1 MNSKKKNKNRQNKP
15 PNPIPPQKQELSE
28 PSSPSDVTNTEIES
42 VVEERVPNIVSEN
55 ASEVKETEETPKKP
69 KRNRGKKKIDDDKS
83 VKEDDVKSEEL
94 GEIEIQPVKE
104 SLDESNIAPTARK
117 KKNKNKKGQGSTQ
130 GEKVEE
136 IKLDNDAQINESIIQ
151 TESQEQPL
159 IVKDEPVEQEIKSA
173 KKKNK
178 KKKNRN
184 DSERSDKAEEVSCTS
199 AFQKLL
205 SDSAKVEATALPP
218 TDDSS
223 VSEATIKEVEISPQV
238 SIPFDSILKET
249 PHKDEGNKNKKKSKN
264 DKKPLTVIDVPNT
277 SEEIKSHDIVS
288 AQNVDISSKV
298 SETTSEL
305 NVKEAP
311 ENQVSDETIPS
322 CSTAG
327 EISLK
332 NKAKI
337 AKPVGKKKQEKGNE
351 INEKNIV
358 EEAEVTQMEPKE
370 ETKITD
376 VLPTEDLDDVILVP
390 LTDITP
396 DWQEEVKIEEGN
408 GPVIGCE
415 DKNDTIDLEQLCLN
429 HESNTNRKNS
439 PKPTRIT
446 ETIRPS
452 DVKSESAISSTS
464 TETAVQTPA
473 VNPDLK
479 VDNTPEETVSSQEN
493 KSKSIEVKNQN
504 KKKDKRK
511 KSPRPTTHNERA
523 SEIGITTAMPKSDEV
538 MVNISSKLLEQ
549 TDVLFK
555 EKQDDSYSELK
566 VPPLESGK
574 IKVSDNDKKKSTKI
588 SSKDENATSSAI
600 KEDIVESE
608 LTPVCGLMLPAETSL
623 DTVRIQTEDLPEMHS
638 EVQDEKKATEKNEM
652 ERVHTPDN
660 LKHQKRK
667 KSPKPIDLSVATGS
681 KSSQKSK
688 QNTLNIDDI
697 IIIQAEVVSE
707 EMAQK
712 GDSFIASEESTD
724 KKDTIKADVK
734 HGCAK
739 SKNGKK
745 SPKPPQ
751 QGFTQEMKCSSE
763 KDCVLETQG
772 EVQMPVTPMPQDM
785 KLLPETGLLPAVELD
800 TPKSDSFPSPY
811 EVTPDFI
818 EHPRCSSEQ
827 LDSNNNMVIQEIQ
840 NPDGNLSVP
849 VIVPETPFIQST
861 NINSPELVP
870 SGIRLIG
877 METDTKPLE
886 EKTDLK
892 SKVLEVN
899 QDMEELRMSIE
910 RSLAELTS
918 LEKSDKDV
926 EKNME
931 NQNKQ
936 NDEKTKS
943 LDLIHET
950 VEIENR
956 PVSDSILDTLAVNK
970 EDCKHAEA
978 EVTTSK
984 QPVCPARKD
993 PKGKGKS
1000 KKKGKQESMVQSTS
1014 AQSSSTNTTGTEK
1027 SSQPENKNEEANK
1040 SEQSSSNTQGKE
1052 KQQASE
1058 TKGNKDDDLMAS
1070 ENIGKSNQTEF
1081 HPIENF
1087 EDAMTSSVSVD
1098 DVNKTF
1104 EIIANE
1110 ANSRLNETQNN
1121 PEINV
1126 TAPEE
1131 DDKKSKQEKQNPIS
1145 PPKNLLGHPD
1155 IPVPSSRIDYKKE
1168 KNKTPNS
1175 RQAKVKIKDAN
1186 QVEIEIPEK
1195 SKDSQAEIKSK
1206 VLNFK
1211 KPDESICVTN
1221 QNEDYIYKYS
1231 FRKVFLQCACHVC
1244 KKDLK
1249 ATRVPCSYCN
1259 LIFYC
1264 NQKHKD
1270 EDYSQHQALCFAVS
1284 TIVHLKDQKF
1294 IYADSRNV
1302 TGHNYRLLRMQM
1314 IVSCEKVLKRR
1325 LAPWEQEALL
1335 YPRMCALPSCR
1346 EWRQGKLMDC
1356 EECGQ
1361 ISYCSEDPDHL
1372 PKSHSRW
1379 CRSYNLY
1386 RGLVKHQQTK
1396 GRLEPK
1402 LPTRVLELSPLPE
1415 NINEV
1420 LAAMY
1425 EQKIDM
1431 SDIEYAALTQLAT
1444 APLTALF
1451 CLQHRPN
1458 AAAGITKKILTLH
1471 IVGAELQF
1479 EADVLNKW
1487 EVFLL
1492 HLLPNVEEIKVVLVG
1507 PDLNPSNLPLDLL
1520 GKIRYCENCQRNKRR
1535 VVFGFQD
1542 KRTYHEFWASEDFT
1556 VPDLVCAFNPSI
1568 QRSSAYNGKDTW
1580 PATINC
1586 ILKLKSPLAI
1596 TSYTLS
1602 ELTSDLLRVQEC
1614 ATVRY
1619 NVLCAPRNNC
1629 FASVRPD
1636 RNFISDD
1643 EAPLL
1648 FKNHCVTV
1656 VCGV

>member
-1 MNSKKKNKNRQNKP
+1 MNSKKKNKYRQNKP

-42 VVEERVPNIVSEN
+42 VGEERVPNIVSEN
-55 ASEVKETEETPKKP
+55 DSEVKETEETPKKP

-83 VKEDDVKSEEL
+83 VKEDEVKSEEIV
-94 GEIEIQPVKE
+94 GETDIQPVKE

-136 IKLDNDAQINESIIQ
+136 IKVDKDAQINESIDHK
-151 TESQEQPL
+151 ENQEQLL
-159 IVKDEPVEQEIKSA
+159 ILKDEPEQEIKSA

-199 AFQKLL
+199 EFQKLL
-205 SDSAKVEATALPP
+205 SESAKVEATALPP
-218 TDDSS
+218 TDDIS

-238 SIPFDSILKET
+238 SIPSDSILKET
-249 PHKDEGNKNKKKSKN
+249 PQKDEGNKNKKKNKK
-264 DKKPLTVIDVPNT
+264 DKKPHTVLDVPNPP
-277 SEEIKSHDIVS
+277 EEIKSHEIIS
-288 AQNVDISSKV
+288 AENVDISSNV
-298 SETTSEL
+298 TETTREL

-351 INEKNIV
+351 IIEKIIV
-358 EEAEVTQMEPKE
+358 EEAKVTQMEPKE

-390 LTDITP
+390 LTDIAP

-415 DKNDTIDLEQLCLN
+415 DKNDTIDLEQLSLN
-429 HESNTNRKNS
+429 HESNTNMKNS
-439 PKPTRIT
+439 VH
-446 ETIRPS
+446 
-452 DVKSESAISSTS
+452 VKSESEISSTS

-473 VNPDLK
+473 VNLDLK
-479 VDNTPEETVSSQEN
+479 VDNTPEEKVSSQEI
-493 KSKSIEVKNQN
+493 KSKNIEVKNEN
-504 KKKDKRK
+504 KKRDKRK

-523 SEIGITTAMPKSDEV
+523 SEIGIPTAMPKSDEV
-538 MVNISSKLLEQ
+538 LVNISSKLLEQ
-549 TDVLFK
+549 TDVLFE

-574 IKVSDNDKKKSTKI
+574 IKVSGNDKKKSTKI
-588 SSKDENATSSAI
+588 SSKDENAKSSAI

-608 LTPVCGLMLPAETSL
+608 LTPVGGLMLPAETSL
-623 DTVRIQTEDLPEMHS
+623 ETVRIQTEDLAEIHS
-638 EVQDEKKATEKNEM
+638 EVQDEKKATEKDEM

-667 KSPKPIDLSVATGS
+667 KSPKPIELSVASGS

-724 KKDTIKADVK
+724 KKGTIKADVI
-734 HGCAK
+734 HGCEK
-739 SKNGKK
+739 FGKRKK

-751 QGFTQEMKCSSE
+751 QGFTQEMKCISE

-772 EVQMPVTPMPQDM
+772 EVQMPVTPMPQDI
-785 KLLPETGLLPAVELD
+785 KLLPETGLLPAVELE
-800 TPKSDSFPSPY
+800 TPKSDSLPSPN

-840 NPDGNLSVP
+840 NRDGNLSVP
-849 VIVPETPFIQST
+849 VIVPDTPFIESS

-870 SGIRLIG
+870 SGIGLIG
-877 METDTKPLE
+877 KETDTKPLE

-926 EKNME
+926 EKKLE
-931 NQNKQ
+931 KQNKQ

-943 LDLIHET
+943 FDLKQ
-950 VEIENR
+950 EILEVENR
-956 PVSDSILDTLAVNK
+956 PSSDSILDTLAVNK

-978 EVTTSK
+978 EVTTCK
-984 QPVCPARKD
+984 EPVCPARKD
-993 PKGKGKS
+993 HKGKGKS
-1000 KKKGKQESMVQSTS
+1000 KKKGKQESMIQSTS
-1014 AQSSSTNTTGTEK
+1014 AQSPTNTTDTEK
-1027 SSQPENKNEEANK
+1027 SSQPEKKNEEANK

-1052 KQQASE
+1052 KQQASG

-1070 ENIGKSNQTEF
+1070 DNIGKSNQTEF

-1126 TAPEE
+1126 TAPQE
-1131 DDKKSKQEKQNPIS
+1131 DDKKSRQEKQNPIS

-1155 IPVPSSRIDYKKE
+1155 IPVPSSRTDYKKE

-1175 RQAKVKIKDAN
+1175 SQAKVKIKDAN
-1186 QVEIEIPEK
+1186 QVEIEIPDK
-1195 SKDSQAEIKSK
+1195 SKESQAEIKSK

-1221 QNEDYIYKYS
+1221 HSEDYIYKYS

-1284 TIVHLKDQKF
+1284 RIVHLKDQKF

-1335 YPRMCALPSCR
+1335 YPRMCALSSCR

-1356 EECGQ
+1356 EGCGQ

-1379 CRSYNLY
+1379 CKSYNLY
-1386 RGLVKHQQTK
+1386 RGLIKHQQTK

-1402 LPTRVLELSPLPE
+1402 LPTGVLELSPLPE

-1458 AAAGITKKILTLH
+1458 SATGITKKTLTLH

>member
-1 MNSKKKNKNRQNKP
+1 MNSKKKNKNRQSKP
-15 PNPIPPQKQELSE
+15 PNPIPPQEQELSE
-28 PSSPSDVTNTEIES
+28 PSSPLDVTNAEIES

-55 ASEVKETEETPKKP
+55 ASAEVKETEETPKKP

-83 VKEDDVKSEEL
+83 VKEDEVKSEEL
-94 GEIEIQPVKE
+94 VVGTEIQPVNE
-104 SLDESNIAPTARK
+104 SLDESNIAPTVRK
-117 KKNKNKKGQGSTQ
+117 KKNKNKKGQASTQ

-136 IKLDNDAQINESIIQ
+136 IKVDKDAQIDESIGQ
-151 TESQEQPL
+151 TKNLEQSK
-159 IVKDEPVEQEIKSA
+159 VKEEPEQEIRSA

-178 KKKNRN
+178 KKKSRN

-199 AFQKLL
+199 VFQKLL
-205 SDSAKVEATALPP
+205 SESAKVEATTLPI
-218 TDDSS
+218 TKDTS
-223 VSEATIKEVEISPQV
+223 VPEAAIKEVEISPQAF
-238 SIPFDSILKET
+238 IPSDSVLKET
-249 PHKDEGNKNKKKSKN
+249 PQKDEGNKNKKKNKK
-264 DKKPLTVIDVPNT
+264 DKKPHAVPDANT
-277 SEEIKSHDIVS
+277 QESHEIE
-288 AQNVDISSKV
+288 NVVISSNV
-298 SETTSEL
+298 SETSSEKI
-305 NVKEAP
+305 VKETP
-311 ENQVSDETIPS
+311 EYQESDETMPS

-327 EISLK
+327 EKNSLK
-332 NKAKI
+332 NKPKI

-351 INEKNIV
+351 NIEKVVI
-358 EEAEVTQMEPKE
+358 EEVKVTQMESRE
-370 ETKITD
+370 ETTIAD
-376 VLPTEDLDDVILVP
+376 VLPIEELDDVILVP
-390 LTDITP
+390 LTDIAP

-415 DKNDTIDLEQLCLN
+415 DKHDTIDLELECLS
-429 HESNTNRKNS
+429 HENNTNRKTS
-439 PKPTRIT
+439 PKPSRRT
-446 ETIRPS
+446 ETIRS
-452 DVKSESAISSTS
+452 DGKSESEISSTS
-464 TETAVQTPA
+464 TETTVEKPA
-473 VNPDLK
+473 VNTDLK
-479 VDNTPEETVSSQEN
+479 VVNTSEEKVGHQEN
-493 KSKSIEVKNQN
+493 KSKNIEVKDEN
-504 KKKDKRK
+504 KKRDKRK
-511 KSPRPTTHNERA
+511 KSPRPTTHIERVP
-523 SEIGITTAMPKSDEV
+523 EIGISAATLCAMSKSVE
-538 MVNISSKLLEQ
+538 ISSKSLEQ
-549 TDVLFK
+549 TGDLFE
-555 EKQDDSYSELK
+555 EKQDESKMSLI
-566 VPPLESGK
+566 ESGK
-574 IKVSDNDKKKSTKI
+574 IEVSGNDKNKSTNT
-588 SSKDENATSSAI
+588 SSKDEKATSSAK
-600 KEDIVESE
+600 KEDIVQSE
-608 LTPVCGLMLPAETSL
+608 LTPVGGPMLPAATSL
-623 DTVRIQTEDLPEMHS
+623 DTVRMQTEMLFEV
-638 EVQDEKKATEKNEM
+638 VQDEKKATEKDEVG
-652 ERVHTPDN
+652 RVNTPDN
-660 LKHQKRK
+660 LKHHKRN
-667 KSPKPIDLSVATGS
+667 KSPKPISVASGS
-681 KSSQKSK
+681 KSSQKQK
-688 QNTLNIDDI
+688 KNTLNIDDI

-707 EMAQK
+707 EKAQK
-712 GDSFIASEESTD
+712 FSDSFIASEENTD
-724 KKDTIKADVK
+724 KNDTIKADVK
-734 HGCAK
+734 HGCEK
-739 SKNGKK
+739 PKKRKK
-745 SPKPPQ
+745 SPKPSQ
-751 QGFTQEMKCSSE
+751 QAFTQEMKCTTE

-772 EVQMPVTPMPQDM
+772 EVQTPVTPKPLDVN
-785 KLLPETGLLPAVELD
+785 LLPETFAVELE
-800 TPKSDSFPSPY
+800 TPKSDSLPSPN

-840 NPDGNLSVP
+840 NSDGNLSVP
-849 VIVPETPFIQST
+849 VIIPETPFIQST
-861 NINSPELVP
+861 NISSPELVS
-870 SGIRLIG
+870 SGIRVIG
-877 METDTKPLE
+877 TESDNKPLE

-899 QDMEELRMSIE
+899 KDMEELRMSIE

-918 LEKSDKDV
+918 LEKSDKDAEKDV
-926 EKNME
+926 EK
-931 NQNKQ
+931 QNKEK
-936 NDEKTKS
+936 DEMIKS
-943 LDLIHET
+943 FNLKQ
-950 VEIENR
+950 EIFIVENR
-956 PVSDSILDTLAVNK
+956 PALEMLAVRK
-970 EDCKHAEA
+970 EDCKDAEE
-978 EVTTSK
+978 EVTTCK

-993 PKGKGKS
+993 HKGKGKS
-1000 KKKGKQESMVQSTS
+1000 KKKSKQESTIQSTS
-1014 AQSSSTNTTGTEK
+1014 AQSPTNTTATEK

-1040 SEQSSSNTQGKE
+1040 TEQSSSNTQGKE

-1058 TKGNKDDDLMAS
+1058 TKGNKDDDLMVS
-1070 ENIGKSNQTEF
+1070 ENIGKNYQIEF
-1081 HPIENF
+1081 QPIENF
-1087 EDAMTSSVSVD
+1087 EDAMTSSVD

-1104 EIIANE
+1104 EIIATE

-1126 TAPEE
+1126 TAPQE
-1131 DDKKSKQEKQNPIS
+1131 DDKKSRQEKQNPIS

-1155 IPVPSSRIDYKKE
+1155 IPVPSSRTDYKKE
-1168 KNKTPNS
+1168 KNKTPNCT
-1175 RQAKVKIKDAN
+1175 QAKVKIKDAN
-1186 QVEIEIPEK
+1186 QVEIQIPKKFKE
-1195 SKDSQAEIKSK
+1195 SQAESKSK
-1206 VLNFK
+1206 LLNFK
-1211 KPDESICVTN
+1211 KPDESISVTN

-1325 LAPWEQEALL
+1325 LVPWEQEALL
-1335 YPRMCALPSCR
+1335 YPRMCALASCR
-1346 EWRQGKLMDC
+1346 EWRQGKLVDC
-1356 EECGQ
+1356 EGCGQ
-1361 ISYCSEDPDHL
+1361 ISYCSEHPDHL
-1372 PKSHSRW
+1372 SKSHSRW
-1379 CRSYNLY
+1379 CKSYNLY

-1402 LPTRVLELSPLPE
+1402 LPTRVLEMSPLPE

-1451 CLQHRPN
+1451 CLQHRAN
-1458 AAAGITKKILTLH
+1458 AATGITKKTLTLH

-1492 HLLPNVEEIKVVLVG
+1492 HLLPNVDEIKVVLVG

-1542 KRTYHEFWASEDFT
+1542 KRTYHEFWASDDFT

-1648 FKNHCVTV
+1648 FKNYCVTV
-1656 VCGV
+1656 VCGA

>member
-1 MNSKKKNKNRQNKP
+1 MNSKKKHKNRQNKP

-28 PSSPSDVTNTEIES
+28 PSSPSDVTNTEIQS

-69 KRNRGKKKIDDDKS
+69 KRNRGKKKIDDDKC
-83 VKEDDVKSEEL
+83 VKEDEVKSEEL
-94 GEIEIQPVKE
+94 VGETEIQPVKE
-104 SLDESNIAPTARK
+104 SLDESIIAPTACK
-117 KKNKNKKGQGSTQ
+117 KKNKHKKGQGSTQ

-136 IKLDNDAQINESIIQ
+136 IRVDKDAQINESIGQ
-151 TESQEQPL
+151 TEGLDQLL
-159 IVKDEPVEQEIKSA
+159 IVKEEPEEEIKSA

-184 DSERSDKAEEVSCTS
+184 DSERSEKAEEVSCTS

-205 SDSAKVEATALPP
+205 SESAKVEATALPL
-218 TDDSS
+218 TDDSCG
-223 VSEATIKEVEISPQV
+223 SESTIKEVKISLQA
-238 SIPFDSILKET
+238 SILSDSILKDS
-249 PHKDEGNKNKKKSKN
+249 PQKDEGNKNKKKNKK
-264 DKKPLTVIDVPNT
+264 DKKPQTVLDVANT
-277 SEEIKSHDIVS
+277 QEEIKSHEIVS
-288 AQNVDISSKV
+288 TENVDISSNV
-298 SETTSEL
+298 SEITSEQ
-305 NVKEAP
+305 NVKETP
-311 ENQVSDETIPS
+311 EYQASDKTMPS

-337 AKPVGKKKQEKGNE
+337 SKPVGKKKQEEDNE
-351 INEKNIV
+351 TIEKVKQTN
-358 EEAEVTQMEPKE
+358 EEAKVTQMEPRE

-390 LTDITP
+390 LTDIAP

-429 HESNTNRKNS
+429 QENNTIRKKS
-439 PKPTRIT
+439 PKPSRRT
-446 ETIRPS
+446 ESIGSP
-452 DVKSESAISSTS
+452 DVKSESEISSTS
-464 TETAVQTPA
+464 TETVVQKPA
-473 VNPDLK
+473 VNPALK
-479 VDNTPEETVSSQEN
+479 VDNTPEEKVSSQEEKPKN
-493 KSKSIEVKNQN
+493 IEVKDEN
-504 KKKDKRK
+504 KKRDKRK
-511 KSPRPTTHNERA
+511 KSPRPTTHIERA
-523 SEIGITTAMPKSDEV
+523 SKIGIPTAMPKSNKV
-538 MVNISSKLLEQ
+538 LVNISSDSLEQ
-549 TDVLFK
+549 RGVLFE
-555 EKQDDSYSELK
+555 EKQDDSHSESK
-566 VPPLESGK
+566 VPPLESGM
-574 IKVSDNDKKKSTKI
+574 IKVSGNDENKSKKI
-588 SSKDENATSSAI
+588 LSKDEKATSSAI
-600 KEDIVESE
+600 KEDIVQSES
-608 LTPVCGLMLPAETSL
+608 TPVGGPILPAATSL
-623 DTVRIQTEDLPEMHS
+623 DTVMIQTKDMPEMHS
-638 EVQDEKKATEKNEM
+638 DIQDEKKATEQDKM
-652 ERVHTPDN
+652 EHVHTLDN

-667 KSPKPIDLSVATGS
+667 KSPKPFDLSVASGS
-681 KSSQKSK
+681 KTSQKSK

-697 IIIQAEVVSE
+697 IMIQAEVVSE
-707 EMAQK
+707 EKAQK
-712 GDSFIASEESTD
+712 GDSFIASEECTD
-724 KKDTIKADVK
+724 KKQTIKADVK
-734 HGCAK
+734 HGCEK
-739 SKNGKK
+739 SKKRKK

-751 QGFTQEMKCSSE
+751 QGFTHEMKCTTE
-763 KDCVLETQG
+763 KGCVLETRG
-772 EVQMPVTPMPQDM
+772 EVQMPVTPKAQDIN
-785 KLLPETGLLPAVELD
+785 LLPKTLAVELE
-800 TPKSDSFPSPY
+800 TPKSDLLSSPN

-861 NINSPELVP
+861 NISSPELVP
-870 SGIRLIG
+870 SGIKLIG
-877 METDTKPLE
+877 METNNKPLE

-918 LEKSDKDV
+918 LEKSDKDT
-926 EKNME
+926 EKNMAK
-931 NQNKQ
+931 QNTE
-936 NDEKTKS
+936 NDEKTKR
-943 LDLIHET
+943 LDLKQ
-950 VEIENR
+950 EILEVSSENR
-956 PVSDSILDTLAVNK
+956 PASDPILDTLAVNK
-970 EDCKHAEA
+970 QDCKHAEA
-978 EVTTSK
+978 EVTTCK
-984 QPVCPARKD
+984 EPICPARKD
-993 PKGKGKS
+993 HKGKGKS
-1000 KKKGKQESMVQSTS
+1000 KKKGKQESTIQSTS
-1014 AQSSSTNTTGTEK
+1014 AQSPTNTTGTEK

-1052 KQQASE
+1052 KHQASG
-1058 TKGNKDDDLMAS
+1058 TKGNKDDDLMVS
-1070 ENIGKSNQTEF
+1070 ENIGKNNQFEF
-1081 HPIENF
+1081 QPIENF
-1087 EDAMTSSVSVD
+1087 EDAMTSSVD

-1104 EIIANE
+1104 EIIADE
-1110 ANSRLNETQNN
+1110 ANSRLTETQNN
-1121 PEINV
+1121 PEINI
-1126 TAPEE
+1126 TGPQE
-1131 DDKKSKQEKQNPIS
+1131 DDNKSKQEKQNPIS

-1168 KNKTPNS
+1168 KNKTPNC

-1195 SKDSQAEIKSK
+1195 SKESLTETKNK
-1206 VLNFK
+1206 LFNFK

-1294 IYADSRNV
+1294 IYTDSRNV
-1302 TGHNYRLLRMQM
+1302 IGHNYRLLRMQM

-1325 LAPWEQEALL
+1325 LTPWEQEALL

-1356 EECGQ
+1356 EGCGQ
-1361 ISYCSEDPDHL
+1361 MSYCSEDPDHL

-1379 CRSYNLY
+1379 CKSYNLY

-1458 AAAGITKKILTLH
+1458 AATGITKKTMTFH

-1487 EVFLL
+1487 EVFML

-1542 KRTYHEFWASEDFT
+1542 KRTYHEFWASEDFS

-1586 ILKLKSPLAI
+1586 ILKLKCPLAI

-1636 RNFISDD
+1636 RNFISDN

>member
-1 MNSKKKNKNRQNKP
+1 MALIPVLIAIRQSFSS
-15 PNPIPPQKQELSE
+15 KQEVSE

-42 VVEERVPNIVSEN
+42 VVEERVPIIET
-55 ASEVKETEETPKKP
+55 ASAEVKETEETPKKP
-69 KRNRGKKKIDDDKS
+69 KRNRGKKKTDDDKS
-83 VKEDDVKSEEL
+83 VKEDVIKSEEL
-94 GEIEIQPVKE
+94 VVETEVKD

-117 KKNKNKKGQGSTQ
+117 KKNKNKKGPGSTQ
-130 GEKVEE
+130 GEKEDELKVE
-136 IKLDNDAQINESIIQ
+136 KDAQIDESTGQTQSLDELLIIK
-151 TESQEQPL
+151 E
-159 IVKDEPVEQEIKSA
+159 EPEPEIKSA

-205 SDSAKVEATALPP
+205 SESVHIEANPLPS
-218 TDDSS
+218 TDDNS
-223 VSEATIKEVEISPQV
+223 VSEVTDKNVEKTPLA
-238 SIPFDSILKET
+238 SIHPDNILKEI
-249 PHKDEGNKNKKKSKN
+249 PQKDEGAKNKKKNKK
-264 DKKPLTVIDVPNT
+264 DKKPQVDLDVAKT
-277 SEEIKSHDIVS
+277 QEEIKPHEIV
-288 AQNVDISSKV
+288 AADNLNISSQV
-298 SETTSEL
+298 SEISSEKI
-305 NVKEAP
+305 VQDTP
-311 ENQVSDETIPS
+311 EKQKIDESLPS

-327 EISLK
+327 EISSR

-337 AKPVGKKKQEKGNE
+337 AKPVEKKKQEKCKE
-351 INEKNIV
+351 IV
-358 EEAEVTQMEPKE
+358 EKVAVEDAKVTPMEPRE
-370 ETKITD
+370 ERTD
-376 VLPTEDLDDVILVP
+376 ILQTEDLDDVILVP
-390 LTDITP
+390 LTDIAP
-396 DWQEEVKIEEGN
+396 DWQEEEKIEEGN

-415 DKNDTIDLEQLCLN
+415 DKQDTIELEQPCLN
-429 HESNTNRKNS
+429 LDNTKNKKSS
-439 PKPTRIT
+439 PKPTRRT
-446 ETIRPS
+446 ETMVS
-452 DVKSESAISSTS
+452 SAVKSESEISSTS
-464 TETAVQTPA
+464 KDLADQKPVL
-473 VNPDLK
+473 NPDLK
-479 VDNTPEETVSSQEN
+479 VDISPEGKN
-493 KSKSIEVKNQN
+493 DHKSTHTEIKGQN

-511 KSPRPTTHNERA
+511 KSPKPTTHIETAPEIDIPIA
-523 SEIGITTAMPKSDEV
+523 SLCAMPKSDQKEIFTTSLEHAEV
-538 MVNISSKLLEQ
+538 LLE
-549 TDVLFK
+549 
-555 EKQDDSYSELK
+555 EKQHDSHSESK
-566 VPPLESGK
+566 PPLLEKANVSG
-574 IKVSDNDKKKSTKI
+574 NDENKSIKI
-588 SSKDENATSSAI
+588 SSEDDPMSSEIKADVVEAELTPAMLPATSS
-600 KEDIVESE
+600 
-608 LTPVCGLMLPAETSL
+608 
-623 DTVRIQTEDLPEMHS
+623 DTGRIQTEDMPVAHPD
-638 EVQDEKKATEKNEM
+638 VQDAKTAAEKDQM
-652 ERVHTPDN
+652 DRVQTPDN
-660 LKHQKRK
+660 LKRPKRK
-667 KSPKPIDLSVATGS
+667 KSPKPMIDLSVASGS
-681 KSSQKSK
+681 KSAQKSN
-688 QNTLNIDDI
+688 QTLNIDDI

-707 EMAQK
+707 EKAQK
-712 GDSFIASEESTD
+712 ADSFIVSEESTD
-724 KKDTIKADVK
+724 KKDTIRADTK
-734 HGCAK
+734 HGCEK
-739 SKNGKK
+739 SKKRKK

-751 QGFTQEMKCSSE
+751 QGCSQELKGTTERQCS
-763 KDCVLETQG
+763 LETQG
-772 EVQMPVTPMPQDM
+772 EVQMPITPKPQDT
-785 KLLPETGLLPAVELD
+785 KLSQAILAVELE
-800 TPKSDSFPSPY
+800 TPKSDFPSPN

-818 EHPRCSSEQ
+818 EHPRCPSEQ
-827 LDSNNNMVIQEIQ
+827 LDGNNNMVIQEIQ
-840 NPDGNLSVP
+840 NIDGNLNVP
-849 VIVPETPFIQST
+849 VIIPDTPFVQSS
-861 NINSPELVP
+861 NISSPELIP
-870 SGIRLIG
+870 SGIRVIN
-877 METDTKPLE
+877 MESDKKPLE

-910 RSLAELTS
+910 KSLAELTS
-918 LEKSDKDV
+918 LEKSDET
-926 EKNME
+926 EKNIE
-931 NQNKQ
+931 KQNKE
-936 NDEKTKS
+936 NDGKTKS
-943 LDLIHET
+943 FDIKQET
-950 VEIENR
+950 LVVENR
-956 PVSDSILDTLAVNK
+956 PASDAIVDMLAK
-970 EDCKHAEA
+970 DDFKHAE
-978 EVTTSK
+978 EESTCK
-984 QPVCPARKD
+984 EPVCPARKD
-993 PKGKGKS
+993 HKGKGKS
-1000 KKKGKQESMVQSTS
+1000 KKKCKQESTIQTTS
-1014 AQSSSTNTTGTEK
+1014 SQSSMNTTGTEK
-1027 SSQPENKNEEANK
+1027 SSKPENKNEEANK
-1040 SEQSSSNTQGKE
+1040 SDQASSNTQGKE

-1058 TKGNKDDDLMAS
+1058 TKGNKDDDLMGS
-1070 ENIGKSNQTEF
+1070 ENVGKNNQTEF
-1081 HPIENF
+1081 KPIENF
-1087 EDAMTSSVSVD
+1087 EDAMTSSVD

-1110 ANSRLNETQNN
+1110 ANSRLSKTQNN

-1126 TAPEE
+1126 TAPQE
-1131 DDKKSKQEKQNPIS
+1131 DDKKSSQEKQNPVS

-1168 KNKTPNS
+1168 KNKTPNC

-1186 QVEIEIPEK
+1186 QVEIEIPDK
-1195 SKDSQAEIKSK
+1195 SKESQTESKSK
-1206 VLNFK
+1206 LLNFK
-1211 KPDESICVTN
+1211 KPDESTCVTN

-1249 ATRVPCSYCN
+1249 PTRVPCSYCN

-1284 TIVHLKDQKF
+1284 TIVHLKDHKF

-1346 EWRQGKLMDC
+1346 EWRQAKLVDC
-1356 EECGQ
+1356 EGCGQ
-1361 ISYCSEDPDHL
+1361 ISYCSEHPDHL

-1379 CRSYNLY
+1379 CKSYNLY

-1402 LPTRVLELSPLPE
+1402 LPTRVLELTPLPE

-1451 CLQHRPN
+1451 CLQYRPN
-1458 AAAGITKKILTLH
+1458 TATGNTKKTLTLH

-1492 HLLPNVEEIKVVLVG
+1492 HLLPNVEEMKVVLVG

-1520 GKIRYCENCQRNKRR
+1520 GKIRYCENCLRKKRR

-1556 VPDLVCAFNPSI
+1556 EPDLVCAFNPSI

-1656 VCGV
+1656 VCGA

>member
-28 PSSPSDVTNTEIES
+28 PLSPSEVTNTEIES

-55 ASEVKETEETPKKP
+55 SEVKETDETPKKP
-69 KRNRGKKKIDDDKS
+69 KRNRGKKKIDDDKN
-83 VKEDDVKSEEL
+83 VKEGEVKSEEL
-94 GEIEIQPVKE
+94 AGETEIQPLKE

-117 KKNKNKKGQGSTQ
+117 NKNKNKKGQGSTQ

-136 IKLDNDAQINESIIQ
+136 IKVDKDAQISESTGQ
-151 TESQEQPL
+151 TKSQEQLL
-159 IVKDEPVEQEIKSA
+159 IGKDEPEQEIKSA

-184 DSERSDKAEEVSCTS
+184 DSERSDKAEDVTCTS

-205 SDSAKVEATALPP
+205 SESAKVEATAVPP

-223 VSEATIKEVEISPQV
+223 VSEATLKEVEISPQAF
-238 SIPFDSILKET
+238 IPFDSILKET
-249 PHKDEGNKNKKKSKN
+249 PQKDEGNKNKKMNKK
-264 DKKPLTVIDVPNT
+264 DKKPQTVVITPED
-277 SEEIKSHDIVS
+277 IKSHEIAS
-288 AQNVDISSKV
+288 AENVDISSNV
-298 SETTSEL
+298 SEIITEL
-305 NVKEAP
+305 NVKETP
-311 ENQVSDETIPS
+311 ENQESDEKMPS

-351 INEKNIV
+351 IIEKVVV
-358 EEAEVTQMEPKE
+358 EEAKVTQKEPKE

-390 LTDITP
+390 LTDIAP
-396 DWQEEVKIEEGN
+396 DWQEEVKREEGN

-429 HESNTNRKNS
+429 HENNTNRISS
-439 PKPTRIT
+439 PNPSRRT
-446 ETIRPS
+446 ETIRSS
-452 DVKSESAISSTS
+452 DVTSESEICSTS
-464 TETAVQTPA
+464 TETAVQQPA
-473 VNPDLK
+473 VNSDLK
-479 VDNTPEETVSSQEN
+479 VDNTPEEKVISQEN
-493 KSKSIEVKNQN
+493 KSKNLEVKDGN

-511 KSPRPTTHNERA
+511 KSPRPTTHIERA
-523 SEIGITTAMPKSDEV
+523 SKIGIPTAMPKSDEV
-538 MVNISSKLLEQ
+538 LVNISSKMPEQ
-549 TDVLFK
+549 TDVLFE
-555 EKQDDSYSELK
+555 EKQDDSHSEPK

-574 IKVSDNDKKKSTKI
+574 IKVSGNDKKKS
-588 SSKDENATSSAI
+588 SKEQKATSSAI
-600 KEDIVESE
+600 KEDIVQSE
-608 LTPVCGLMLPAETSL
+608 LTLVGGLMLPAATGL
-623 DTVRIQTEDLPEMHS
+623 DIVRIETEDLPEMHS
-638 EVQDEKKATEKNEM
+638 DVQDEKKETEKDEM
-652 ERVHTPDN
+652 ERVQTPDN
-660 LKHQKRK
+660 LKHQRRK
-667 KSPKPIDLSVATGS
+667 KSPKPIDLSIASGS
-681 KSSQKSK
+681 KTSQKSK

-712 GDSFIASEESTD
+712 GDSFVASEESTN
-724 KKDTIKADVK
+724 KKDTIKSDVK
-734 HGCAK
+734 HGCEK
-739 SKNGKK
+739 SKKRKK
-745 SPKPPQ
+745 SPKPLQ
-751 QGFTQEMKCSSE
+751 QGFTQEMKCTTE
-763 KDCVLETQG
+763 KDSVLETQG
-772 EVQMPVTPMPQDM
+772 VVKMPVTPMPQDM
-785 KLLPETGLLPAVELD
+785 NLLPETVAVELE
-800 TPKSDSFPSPY
+800 TPKSDSLPSPN

-877 METDTKPLE
+877 MEPDNKRLE

-892 SKVLEVN
+892 SKVMEVN

-931 NQNKQ
+931 KQNKQ

-943 LDLIHET
+943 FDLKQ
-950 VEIENR
+950 EILQVGNR
-956 PVSDSILDTLAVNK
+956 PASDPILDTLAVNK

-978 EVTTSK
+978 EVTTRK
-984 QPVCPARKD
+984 EPVCPARKD
-993 PKGKGKS
+993 HKGKGKS
-1000 KKKGKQESMVQSTS
+1000 KKGKQESMIQSTS
-1014 AQSSSTNTTGTEK
+1014 LQSPTNTTSTEK

-1040 SEQSSSNTQGKE
+1040 SEQSSSKAQEKE
-1052 KQQASE
+1052 KQQASG

-1070 ENIGKSNQTEF
+1070 ENIGENNQTEF

-1104 EIIANE
+1104 EIIASE

-1126 TAPEE
+1126 TAPQE
-1131 DDKKSKQEKQNPIS
+1131 DDKNSRQEKQNPIS

-1155 IPVPSSRIDYKKE
+1155 IPVPSSRTDYKKE
-1168 KNKTPNS
+1168 KNKTPNC

-1195 SKDSQAEIKSK
+1195 SKEFQAETKSK
-1206 VLNFK
+1206 PLNFK

-1264 NQKHKD
+1264 SQKHKD

-1314 IVSCEKVLKRR
+1314 IVSSEKVLKRK
-1325 LAPWEQEALL
+1325 LVPWEQEALL

-1356 EECGQ
+1356 EGCGQ

-1372 PKSHSRW
+1372 PKGHSRW
-1379 CRSYNLY
+1379 CKSYNLY

-1451 CLQHRPN
+1451 CLRHRPN
-1458 AAAGITKKILTLH
+1458 AATGITKKTLTLH
-1471 IVGAELQF
+1471 VVGAELQF

-1507 PDLNPSNLPLDLL
+1507 PDLNPSNLPLNLL

-1535 VVFGFQD
+1535 VLFGFQD

-1556 VPDLVCAFNPSI
+1556 APDLVCAFNPSI

-1602 ELTSDLLRVQEC
+1602 ELTSDLLRIQEC